1 MYSHTH
7 CEPAV
12 AKIIFT
18 NFYCFILSLCQYLC
32 PFFKIIFFLKLPKV
46 SVSVSFELSS
56 PLYTGRHLPGSDFIS
71 KNKHDSVVNVMNQ
84 EIGQVKLIGEKAK
97 LEKKSQVELV
107 SQLQESLRIA
117 NNYAM
122 IYQREKEDGTG
133 TLRCWRDRSPV
144 LLWMGEAAWQGTG
157 SVSEEV
163 LQDFFSKFGRV
174 RGMSQ
179 KVCNVFFAFYTILF
193 SKVSAAVKG
202 GMFQLLHGYCLFV
215 GHSDMSQW
223 VLDKRQT
230 RRLSSTRP
238 ERSSS

>member
-1 MYSHTH
+1 M
-7 CEPAV
+7 
-12 AKIIFT
+12 
-18 NFYCFILSLCQYLC
+18 
-32 PFFKIIFFLKLPKV
+32 
-46 SVSVSFELSS
+46 SVSFELSS

-84 EIGQVKLIGEKAK
+84 EISQVKLIGEKAK

-179 KVCNVFFAFYTILF
+179 KVCNVFLLFIPFYF
-193 SKVSAAVKG
+193 PKS
-202 GMFQLLHGYCLFV
+202 QLQSGEECSSSSMATASLWDTATCPNGSLT
-215 GHSDMSQW
+215 
-223 VLDKRQT
+223 KRQT